1 MAFAAMLE
9 IVGDI
14 PKAPNLDEG
23 LEQAGDDV
31 TALVPKC
38 KDSVASAGG

>member
-1 MAFAAMLE
+1 MLE
-9 IVGDI
+9 VVGDI
-14 PKAPNLDEG
+14 PKASSAEEG
-23 LEQAGDDV
+23 VKAAGDEI

>member
-1 MAFAAMLE
+1 MLE

-14 PKAPNLDEG
+14 PKAANIDDG
-23 LEQAGDDV
+23 LKQAGDDI

>member
-1 MAFAAMLE
+1 MLE

-14 PKAPNLDEG
+14 PKASSAEEG
-23 LEQAGDDV
+23 VQAAGDEI

-38 KDSVASAGG
+38 QESVASAGG